1 MENKWK
7 WSQDSKCYYMAEFH
21 TPPNCYC
28 LGERYVYAHYGLD
41 SYGILYRGST
51 IDNWGGYKFGYDLKT
66 ALEWVQHAEQPEL
79 GNTKWTSSGLAHHAQ
94 RDII

>member
-1 MENKWK
+1 
-7 WSQDSKCYYMAEFH
+7 MAEFH

-66 ALEWVQHAEQPEL
+66 AIEWVQNAEQPEL
-79 GNTKWTSSGLAHHAQ
+79 GNTKWTSSGLVHRAE